1 MSKYLL
7 SMGAKKVVSVVKAT
21 NIENERELLS
31 SCDDKHRKL
40 TVITLLSRGFRT
52 MTWGEHRGY
61 DRPKSNVL
69 ESQTALEGAIEH

>member
-1 MSKYLL
+1 
-7 SMGAKKVVSVVKAT
+7 
-21 NIENERELLS
+21 
-31 SCDDKHRKL
+31 
-40 TVITLLSRGFRT
+40 